1 MISGKAHCMTLL
13 FILRDRQL
21 DPNAQVIEEN
31 VVSVFLLLCGAMIR
45 FLKPTYGEGIRAFCS
60 EIC

>member
-1 MISGKAHCMTLL
+1 MISGKAHCMALL

-31 VVSVFLLLCGAMIR
+31 VVSVFLLL
-45 FLKPTYGEGIRAFCS
+45 
-60 EIC
+60 